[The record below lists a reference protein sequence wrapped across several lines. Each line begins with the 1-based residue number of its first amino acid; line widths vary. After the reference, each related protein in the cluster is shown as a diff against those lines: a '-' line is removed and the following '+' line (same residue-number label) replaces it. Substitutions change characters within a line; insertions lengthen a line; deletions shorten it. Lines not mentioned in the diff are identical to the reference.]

1 MKQIWIIFQA
11 MIALTM
17 ITKSVT
23 DDKFVRIVNGQEA
36 DEREL
41 PYQVSLQ
48 YGFSSRKISNKES
61 HFCGGALIARK
72 WVITAAHCVM
82 SYSSNMVHIVGGT
95 VDISDVGSPAFR
107 VRRIVRQE
115 YDDRTKVNDIAL
127 LEIEPVSEQNK
138 EDQED
143 PNIFPVSLCGSLFDP
158 QGKDCL
164 VSGWGYTQSSG
175 SNIPNKLRKVSLRV
189 VHDHICK
196 RMLRGLPW
204 DQDTMLCAGG
214 EDKDACQGD
223 SGGPLVCQED
233 GGVSCIAGIVSWGV
247 PCATRGVPGVYTRVN
262 RYLPWIQGY
271 LDQENI

>member
-1 MKQIWIIFQA
+1 MKQIWIIFQT
-11 MIALTM
+11 MISLTM

-36 DEREL
+36 DVREL

-143 PNIFPVSLCGSLFDP
+143 PNTSPVSLCCSSFDP
-158 QGKDCL
+158 QGKECL
-164 VSGWGYTQSSG
+164 VSVWGYTRSSG
-175 SNIPNKLRKVSLRV
+175 SDIPNKLRQV
-189 VHDHICK
+189 
-196 RMLRGLPW
+196 
-204 DQDTMLCAGG
+204 
-214 EDKDACQGD
+214 
-223 SGGPLVCQED
+223 
-233 GGVSCIAGIVSWGV
+233 
-247 PCATRGVPGVYTRVN
+247 
-262 RYLPWIQGY
+262 
-271 LDQENI
+271 